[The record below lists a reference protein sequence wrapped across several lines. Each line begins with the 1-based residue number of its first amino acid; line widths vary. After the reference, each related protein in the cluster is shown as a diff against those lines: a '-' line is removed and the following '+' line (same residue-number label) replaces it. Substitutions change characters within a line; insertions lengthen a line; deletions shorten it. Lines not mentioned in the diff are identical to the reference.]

1 MLKVQLSIE
10 YIVLSIEIEEY
21 SVGSGS
27 WQGKV
32 SGLMLKVIKFKVSL
46 MLNSSI

>member
-10 YIVLSIEIEEY
+10 YIVLSIKIEEY

-27 WQGKV
+27 WQGKSFRFNV
-32 SGLMLKVIKFKVSL
+32 ESHKV
-46 MLNSSI
+46 